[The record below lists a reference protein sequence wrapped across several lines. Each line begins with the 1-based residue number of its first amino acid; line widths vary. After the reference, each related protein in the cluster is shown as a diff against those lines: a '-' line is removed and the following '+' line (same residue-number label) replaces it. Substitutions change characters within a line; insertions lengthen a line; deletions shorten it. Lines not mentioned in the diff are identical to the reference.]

1 MNQQEQNNQAL
12 EQDLDIQTLDNDSM
26 NALQGGCYTT
36 LKEIIDMLRRKPR
49 PQL

>member
-1 MNQQEQNNQAL
+1 MTNPSNTQNTDK
-12 EQDLDIQTLDNDSM
+12 ELDIQTLDNDSM